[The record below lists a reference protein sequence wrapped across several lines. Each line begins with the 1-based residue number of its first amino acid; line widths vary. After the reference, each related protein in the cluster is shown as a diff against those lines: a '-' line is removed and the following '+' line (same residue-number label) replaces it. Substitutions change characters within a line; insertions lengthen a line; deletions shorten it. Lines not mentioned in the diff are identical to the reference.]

1 MPPAELRARARIA
14 LAGLVECRACPR
26 DCSVD
31 RLDDKWSVCKT
42 GRYAQVSSYF
52 PHFGEEDCLRGWRGS
67 GTVFFAHCN
76 LRCVF
81 CQNFDISQALKPGI
95 SLRGTPPG
103 TPWGTP
109 PDRLAGM
116 MLELQDLGCHNIN
129 LVTPEHVVP
138 QVLEALS
145 EAAEAGL
152 SLPIVYNTSGYDALE
167 SLKLM
172 DGVVDIYM
180 PDFKLWSAERSRA
193 YLKAEDYPEAA
204 RAAIAEMH
212 RQVGPLRC
220 GDAGVAERGLL
231 IRHLVMPGCLDET
244 RAILEWIAEKLG
256 RATYVNLMDQYRPAG
271 RVGGGRYAEL
281 DTPVDPREFSVAIE
295 LASSLGLRL
304 DRRMPDPMLRRRNRW
319 M

>member
-1 MPPAELRARARIA
+1 
-14 LAGLVECRACPR
+14 VCPR
-26 DCSVD
+26 DCAVD
-31 RLDDKWSVCKT
+31 RLHDKWSACKT

-81 CQNFDISQALKPGI
+81 CQNFDISQALKPDTAP
-95 SLRGTPPG
+95 RGTPPDRLAG
-103 TPWGTP
+103 MQNFDISQALKPDTAPRGTP

-172 DGVVDIYM
+172 DGIVDIYM

-193 YLKAEDYPEAA
+193 YLKAGDYPEMA

-212 RQVGPLRC
+212 RQVGSLRW
-220 GDAGVAERGLL
+220 DDDGVAVRGLL

-244 RAILEWIAEKLG
+244 RAILEWIAEELG
-256 RATYVNLMDQYRPAG
+256 QATYVNLMDQYRPAG
-271 RVGGGRYAEL
+271 KVSGGRYAEL
-281 DTPVDPREFSVAIE
+281 DTPIDAREFSVAI
-295 LASSLGLRL
+295 AFANSLGLRL
-304 DRRMPDPMLRRRNRW
+304 DPRIKDPMLRRRIRW